1 LWRAGSMLGL
11 HQVARITAV
20 YLLSVVCFL
29 VPGVDPVPITADEM
43 EPGLLTAVV
52 TPLDSS
58 KSLLQE
64 SVALKAPSSSAGFP
78 SWALAPI
85 ILGGFV
91 LLAATFVGVRWIQF
105 KQRRNQS
112 KKKLPTQQRIID
124 ARVAGLTKK
133 GMGGSLSL
141 IPGVT
146 KPVVKDLIPK
156 EEQKGQDFAKLGHG
170 HIPDYGHVFEEK
182 SFPRASTTKCRVCGQ
197 FVVGANVQCSRMSV
211 VPYYGLPPNPTL
223 LFSPVCRGSSHA
235 HCLGGINFQCKPG
248 EADTSYLIEAEEE
261 EEPDLP
267 EDEIRLKQMYDEL
280 LVQLNI
286 PQERHASMQALPLEH
301 KKTLLRQQIKQTRKS
316 VVQLPSFPE
325 S

>member
-1 LWRAGSMLGL
+1 
-11 HQVARITAV
+11 
-20 YLLSVVCFL
+20 
-29 VPGVDPVPITADEM
+29 M

-197 FVVGANVQCSRMSV
+197 FVVGANVQCS
-211 VPYYGLPPNPTL
+211 L
-223 LFSPVCRGSSHA
+223 CRGSSHA